1 MRFVRDA
8 ARIKGLDLVCRIS
21 DNVPDALF
29 ADSLRIRQVLT
40 NLLGNAVKFTEQG
53 SIELR
58 VECCLA
64 KPGTVKLKIAVAD
77 TGVGITP
84 EKQETIFQAFR
95 QADSSTTRQYGGS
108 GLGLTI
114 SARLAD
120 LMGGS
125 IKVTSAPGRG
135 STFHFT
141 VPCSLAAPESL
152 PQPVPCVSAGSAEP
166 CRPLRILLAEDNPVN
181 QRLAHRL
188 LQKRGHKVSV
198 AGDGQQAV
206 EAAAHEE
213 EIFDLILMD
222 VQMPGMDGF
231 EATRAIRS
239 LPNPERRSI
248 PIVALT
254 AFAMKGDRE
263 RCLKAGMDGY
273 VTKPIDPGELCA
285 TIERIAAS
293 RVGEPVS

>member
-1 MRFVRDA
+1 
-8 ARIKGLDLVCRIS
+8 
-21 DNVPDALF
+21 
-29 ADSLRIRQVLT
+29 
-40 NLLGNAVKFTEQG
+40 
-53 SIELR
+53 
-58 VECCLA
+58 
-64 KPGTVKLKIAVAD
+64 
-77 TGVGITP
+77 
-84 EKQETIFQAFR
+84 
-95 QADSSTTRQYGGS
+95 
-108 GLGLTI
+108 
-114 SARLAD
+114 
-120 LMGGS
+120 
-125 IKVTSAPGRG
+125 
-135 STFHFT
+135 
-141 VPCSLAAPESL
+141 
-152 PQPVPCVSAGSAEP
+152 
-166 CRPLRILLAEDNPVN
+166 
-181 QRLAHRL
+181 
-188 LQKRGHKVSV
+188 V